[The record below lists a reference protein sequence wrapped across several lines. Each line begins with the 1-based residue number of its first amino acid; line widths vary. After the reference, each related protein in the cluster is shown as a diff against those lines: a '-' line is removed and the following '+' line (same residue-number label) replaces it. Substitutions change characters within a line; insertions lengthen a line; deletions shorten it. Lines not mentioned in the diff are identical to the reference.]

1 MPYQKRGRVF
11 YPHYLRAA
19 AGASSE
25 VEQETIRAVVVAYA
39 EGRIELEKPKPG
51 SPKGGGTKLR
61 VAPSF
66 IPTIGFT
73 EAKTD
78 SKIYNAET
86 VARFLQ
92 ASTKHGRW

>member
-39 EGRIELEKPKPG
+39 EGRIELEKPKTG
-51 SPKGGGTKLR
+51 ERYGKGLR
-61 VAPSF
+61 YAPLFQVAKKADFS
-66 IPTIGFT
+66 G
-73 EAKTD
+73 
-78 SKIYNAET
+78 SKICPYNAET
-86 VARFLQ
+86 IARFLQ
-92 ASTKHGRW
+92 ANTKHGRW